1 MLRRGAN
8 ALKTSFHFSSPEMPV
23 SGLQVFFPRL
33 SVLVL
38 CAVSKCA
45 VFVWLVAANCVSISF
60 CAGCFIGYKYNKA
73 FVDFVFS
80 FILIENAAVRF
91 LFVGIF
97 AKNI

>member
-1 MLRRGAN
+1 M
-8 ALKTSFHFSSPEMPV
+8 
-23 SGLQVFFPRL
+23 
-33 SVLVL
+33 
-38 CAVSKCA
+38 
-45 VFVWLVAANCVSISF
+45 VFVWLVAANSVSISF